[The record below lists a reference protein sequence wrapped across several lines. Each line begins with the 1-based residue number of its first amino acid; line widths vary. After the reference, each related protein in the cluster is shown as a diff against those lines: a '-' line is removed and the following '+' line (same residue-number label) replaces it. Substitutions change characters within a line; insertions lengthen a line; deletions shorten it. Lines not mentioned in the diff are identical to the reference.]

1 MRRVGVLLGALLL
14 AAALACQEKLTT
26 PVDCPELCPGQSL
39 IIRDTVLLP
48 LAGLDSSYAGY
59 VSAADVPALLVS
71 DGLAAGEARAFATFP
86 RQSDSLTVDGLP
98 FLYTTDSVS
107 VTFHLVARDSTV
119 TGLRILLHRVP
130 PHFDTTATFTGVDTL
145 LTPPSLI
152 DSIVVHDTL
161 KTGTVRLL
169 LTGDALAKLHPQDGD
184 SGRIGLGL
192 RVRASAP
199 TGVRLSSLSS
209 GGGAPTILTYAQ
221 VPTPDTTRRRQTI
234 TRVADTANYVIDAPP
249 PPGPDT
255 LYLGGKNGSR
265 SILRFVVPASVKD
278 SATVLRATLELT
290 PAGPIKGLPG
300 DPGTIQFRGVLVDL
314 GAKSPALA
322 GVAASLPVLAG
333 MTGVVSA
340 DVRSI
345 VATWFTAKPP
355 PSTLFMGLSP
365 EGGTF
370 ARPEFLSTLAPSGG
384 PRLRI
389 TYALPSRPGHP

>member
-1 MRRVGVLLGALLL
+1 MRRVGVPLGALLL

-152 DSIVVHDTL
+152 DSIGAL
-161 KTGTVRLL
+161 
-169 LTGDALAKLHPQDGD
+169 GDAREGRPERDDHYGALVRAIVGQQLSVLAARAIYGRLTERFGGRPPSPQEILADDPDELRAAAGLSRAKVGFLRSLAEHVISGELELERLD
-184 SGRIGLGL
+184 SLPDEEVIEELVAVKGLGL
-192 RVRASAP
+192 WTAHMFLMFHLERPDVLPVGDLGIRRA
-199 TGVRLSSLSS
+199 
-209 GGGAPTILTYAQ
+209 IE
-221 VPTPDTTRRRQTI
+221 
-234 TRVADTANYVIDAPP
+234 
-249 PPGPDT
+249 
-255 LYLGGKNGSR
+255 
-265 SILRFVVPASVKD
+265 
-278 SATVLRATLELT
+278 RAY
-290 PAGPIKGLPG
+290 GLP
-300 DPGTIQFRGVLVDL
+300 
-314 GAKSPALA
+314 ALPLA
-322 GVAASLPVLAG
+322 PELERLAAP
-333 MTGVVSA
+333 
-340 DVRSI
+340 
-345 VATWFTAKPP
+345 W
-355 PSTLFMGLSP
+355 
-365 EGGTF
+365 
-370 ARPEFLSTLAPSGG
+370 RPYRTLACRYLWRS
-384 PRLRI
+384 LRNE
-389 TYALPSRPGHP
+389 PG